1 MAVEIER
8 LSTIMELEYGKYLK
22 DIERAKQETA
32 KRLAEIDAQFARSNA
47 HVSRQMAAAMSA
59 SSMANQRLIA
69 GMSGVGAASAK
80 SAAAVRAMGAS
91 VEKTAPALRQA
102 GAAAASFGVDIR
114 SLAGVLGTVGTYL
127 TARELFAYADAWKR
141 IERSLISG
149 EQVFGIVLDSAE
161 DLTALANEARIDVEA
176 YTKTYIRTA
185 AAIRD
190 FGYDSKIAAEVTST
204 LAKALKLG
212 SASASE
218 QASTILQ
225 FSQALQKGKLDGDE
239 FRTVMENAGVVQ
251 ELLAKRLGVTKGE
264 IVKMAAEGKLKL
276 RELVEAMR
284 EGKELIDRVFAGQ
297 AVTLDEAFTVLN
309 NSVTEYI
316 GHVDK
321 AYGVTRKTANAVAFL
336 ARNVELIGDVALTA
350 GVALLAMFGP
360 SLMVRTG
367 AFVASMT
374 MATGG
379 LNLVLGAA
387 TAAAVGLSLFG
398 DDIKISKNGV
408 VTLADGVSSLAGS
421 MQKLNDELATNKER
435 WEEAKKAGWA
445 DFLFE
450 SINQGMVGPLRR
462 IGTGNADEN
471 ADRRLLRDRNFGQD
485 RFGKY
490 LSGTLREQKI
500 ETPRDEDAERRRAR
514 FEKDMLEAKNRLAMS
529 KLEIDALG
537 HTTRIL
543 ETNRTA
549 QTLINEAKKAGV
561 DLTEDDEKNILKVAD
576 AAGRLA
582 AQMEFMS
589 ALQGKRFEN
598 EELEAEVRL
607 LGLSGQELER
617 ARVEQELLNAAKRA
631 GFELTPELRAE
642 VAALAERN
650 AALRTTREMF
660 EGLRDEAKETFR
672 SIAHDAL
679 SGAKASEI
687 LANALDNIS
696 AKLLDMGVNKLVD
709 LAFGSLIGSGSGGSG
724 GILSI
729 LGFAEGGRVRG
740 PGTGTSDSIV
750 ARLSDGEYVVK
761 EKSARKYGSLLDA
774 INNDRLPKFANGGP
788 VGVPSI
794 PAVPQAA
801 PAAAA
806 TSMQITVAP
815 VFHVENGTPEGV
827 DKLKNEMVPVMRNI
841 ARTEFAAAFD
851 RTDGLRRMKGG

>member
-47 HVSRQMAAAMSA
+47 HVGRQMAAAMSS

-80 SAAAVRAMGAS
+80 SAAAARAMGDS
-91 VEKTAPALRQA
+91 VNKTAPALRKA
-102 GAAAASFGVDIR
+102 GAAAASFGADIR
-114 SLAGVLGTVGTYL
+114 SLAGILGTVGTYL

-141 IERSLISG
+141 VERSLISG

-161 DLTALANEARIDVEA
+161 DLTKLANEARIDVEA
-176 YTKTYIRTA
+176 YSKTYIRTA

-321 AYGVTRKTANAVAFL
+321 AFGVTSKMANAVAFL
-336 ARNVELIGDVALTA
+336 ARNVETFGDVALTA
-350 GVALLAMFGP
+350 GAALLAMFGP
-360 SLMVRTG
+360 ALLWRAA
-367 AFVASMT
+367 AFATSIT
-374 MATGG
+374 LATGG
-379 LNLVLGAA
+379 MNLAIGAA
-387 TAAAVGLSLFG
+387 AAAVTGIALFG
-398 DDIKISKNGV
+398 DQIKTSGDGV
-408 VTLADGVSSLAGS
+408 VTLHDNIIALAGGLGD
-421 MQKLNDELATNKER
+421 LNAELSENARRWKEA
-435 WEEAKKAGWA
+435 EQAGLGAMLVESFKQDFIGTFTGAKFA
-445 DFLFE
+445 DARD
-450 SINQGMVGPLRR
+450 VALRR
-462 IGTGNADEN
+462 GVMAKNYSG
-471 ADRRLLRDRNFGQD
+471 D

-607 LGLSGQELER
+607 LGLSGQELEK

-724 GILSI
+724 GILSL

-761 EKSARKYGSLLDA
+761 EKAARKHGPLLDA

-788 VGVPSI
+788 VGVPTI

-801 PAAAA
+801 PATA
-806 TSMQITVAP
+806 TTSLNVTVAP
-815 VFHVENGTPEGV
+815 VFNVQNGTPEGI
-827 DKLKNEMVPVMRNI
+827 DKLKGEMVPTMKRVAEQAVTQMF
-841 ARTEFAAAFD
+841 ARRRAFQ
-851 RTDGLRRMKGG
+851 GGS